1 MVTTKLD
8 CLGLSV
14 SFNPNCYHKKEQ
26 SPSMPVNQEERVSN
40 CPPTETGHKQ
50 METMILPFLDLIEIC
65 VAWHRFYFWLEIIK

>member
-1 MVTTKLD
+1 MKTTKLD

-14 SFNPNCYHKKEQ
+14 SFKPNCYHKKEQ

-50 METMILPFLDLIEIC
+50 METE
-65 VAWHRFYFWLEIIK
+65 